1 MWVPCLISDQP
12 EFTNLLPTPPDRRF
26 LLAGVL
32 ILDALLGISRFRHQG
47 NPGAQFLRP
56 EA

>member
-1 MWVPCLISDQP
+1 MRALFKSGQP
-12 EFTNLLPTPPDRRF
+12 EFTNLPPTPPDRRF